1 MNPYPTDKIK
11 ELNAYI
17 LNFHQDVITMNAI
30 VENMTKWHDRGIAV
44 EAALVP
50 LQSQIASWKST
61 MDGQLMRFKTNLVML
76 KELDDRVRSSI
87 KIDLDI
93 TPEYDGIV
101 VPSTRSDT
109 DGSNGGHGAEEADG
123 SNGADGSKGA
133 AVVHNVDAMGS
144 WESLYVTYTNLFV
157 NLNEDIDVLQEAHKA
172 ITGYASLGIELK
184 SALDTI
190 DSQIKKINNGIQSSI
205 SELDEIIE
213 NIKKVS
219 MMVLS
224 DDEIQSMHVNIIKE

>member
-109 DGSNGGHGAEEADG
+109 DGSNE
-123 SNGADGSKGA
+123 A

-144 WESLYVTYTNLFV
+144 WESLYVTYTDLFV

-190 DSQIKKINNGIQSSI
+190 DAQIKKINNGIQSSI